1 MSISA
6 PKLLAGAGAT
16 VTSMLVGSFFG
27 DSGTVYGAAIGSVTY
42 SVAAEG
48 YEYVTAKAHAK
59 AHAAYLKRKSMMK
72 PLAEGPPLPG
82 GLIDRVLAKPG
93 GKEALEQARVRR
105 DEEEKKYDRKIK
117 NGRKPLLLAGSALAI
132 SAVGIGVAYGIVGIT
147 EASTGK
153 TFASNF
159 PGQQTSYGSSFGS
172 VSSTPPARVAPTVAP
187 SGSVAPSQSFVGPSG
202 SLTPSVTVSPTMVPT
217 VVPSPTITQV
227 PITPSQAAASP
238 QAVPSSTN

>member
-1 MSISA
+1 MTLSA

-27 DSGTVYGAAIGSVTY
+27 DAGTVYGAAIGSVTY

-59 AHAAYLKRKSMMK
+59 TRDAYLKRKSMMK
-72 PLAEGPPLPG
+72 PLADGHPQGL
-82 GLIDRVLAKPG
+82 LIDRVLAKPG
-93 GKEALEQARVRR
+93 GKEALEQAKVRR
-105 DEEEKKYDRKIK
+105 AEEEKKYDQKIK
-117 NGRKPLLLAGSALAI
+117 NGKRPLLLAGSALAI

-159 PGQQTSYGSSFGS
+159 PGQQTSYGSSFSGS
-172 VSSTPPARVAPTVAP
+172 SSTPPAHVTPTVTP
-187 SGSVAPSQSFVGPSG
+187 SGSVSPSESFAGPSA
-202 SLTPSVTVSPTMVPT
+202 SVSPSAIPSVVPSPAITMVPT
-217 VVPSPTITQV
+217 TAAPTPGGQVAPSDSAT
-227 PITPSQAAASP
+227 PIGTATP
-238 QAVPSSTN
+238 